1 MCVLF
6 FHGLFFFLLEVLS
19 RGELFL
25 LDRLVQPLQEEEQ
38 RPLKTFYNRVIN
50 LKEDGLRML
59 LDYFLYLY
67 RMLLG
72 FLCLELESDD
82 HTVPIP

>member
-1 MCVLF
+1 M
-6 FHGLFFFLLEVLS
+6 
-19 RGELFL
+19 
-25 LDRLVQPLQEEEQ
+25 
-38 RPLKTFYNRVIN
+38 
-50 LKEDGLRML
+50 KEDGLRML

-82 HTVPIP
+82 HTVPIPWRMDLYQSVCKIDPRRGSNNKNAWSKRMDC